1 MKKDEFYV
9 LNCLYNGSCGRAKN
23 TADIESMKAINSPK
37 IIQTLVKAGLIS
49 KDNSLTEAGIQALE
63 PYRVN
68 NAIILD
74 CFSVNLMKSI
84 FYAIISIY

>member
-37 IIQTLVKAGLIS
+37 IIQTLQKLV
-49 KDNSLTEAGIQALE
+49 
-63 PYRVN
+63 
-68 NAIILD
+68 
-74 CFSVNLMKSI
+74 
-84 FYAIISIY
+84 